1 MRKKSKVFL
10 WESVIGLGFLS
21 GVWTAIG
28 VSPQSLIIGLIG
40 QSASDIY
47 PDPAVRALFILLPT
61 VLLVISII
69 SAYRRGRIPGLFS
82 VILAYFGGLLV
93 ITATVSAILLL
104 LCAVAIGIL
113 ATRKR

>member
-21 GVWTAIG
+21 GLWTAIG
-28 VSPQSLIIGLIG
+28 ISPQSLIIGLIG
-40 QSASDIY
+40 RSASDIY

-69 SAYRRGRIPGLFS
+69 SAYRGGRIPGLFS
-82 VILAYFGGLLV
+82 VVLAYFSGLLV
-93 ITATVSAILLL
+93 TTATVSAILLL
-104 LCAVAIGIL
+104 MCAVAIGIL

>member
-28 VSPQSLIIGLIG
+28 ISPQSLIIGLIG
-40 QSASDIY
+40 QSASSVY
-47 PDPAVRALFILLPT
+47 PDPAVKVLFIVLPT
-61 VLLVISII
+61 ILLIISII
-69 SAYRRGRIPGLFS
+69 SAYRRGKIPGLFS
-82 VILAYFGGLLV
+82 VILAYFSGLLL
-93 ITATVSAILLL
+93 ITATVFAILLL